1 VTMKG
6 ANDPSGDG
14 QGVAG
19 ADLRRWLEAFSRVP
33 PVAEFGGL
41 AGANEAFTRFAEEFS
56 RLASGAR
63 TPGAQATLNAELESL
78 AQRFFARA
86 VPAWPA
92 SAGEGHEW
100 AAALQAFSMQ
110 LAELSRA
117 TASAFSARLLGP
129 DAPQT
134 LRAVFDAWID
144 AAEAAFQSLA
154 HSATYVDAQARLFN
168 ELVRARARQQG
179 LVDRLARGVGLPT
192 RREVDSLYDEVRAL
206 KADLAAS
213 RGAPPAKRPARRPRR
228 PS

>member
-1 VTMKG
+1 MTG
-6 ANDPSGDG
+6 ANDPYGDG
-14 QGVAG
+14 LGVPG
-19 ADLRRWLEAFSRVP
+19 ADLRRWLEAFTRLP
-33 PVAEFGGL
+33 PAAEFGGL

-63 TPGAQATLNAELESL
+63 APGAEATLNAELESL

-117 TASAFSARLLGP
+117 TAAAFAARLLGP
-129 DAPQT
+129 DAPKT
-134 LRAVFDAWID
+134 LRAAFDAWID

-154 HSATYVDAQARLFN
+154 HSAAYADAQARLFN

-179 LVDRLARGVGLPT
+179 LVDQIARGAGLPT
-192 RREVDSLYDEVRAL
+192 RREVDALYDEVRAL
-206 KADLAAS
+206 KAELAA
-213 RGAPPAKRPARRPRR
+213 RREAPPAKRPARRPRR